1 MIRKAS
7 LCVLLTLC
15 LAACVRLPQKGSEGE
30 SVEIPER
37 FLANDSLRV
46 AYHYTEGI
54 KVVTLEDD
62 ISQALPYFERVLDI
76 DSLHAPT
83 NYQVGEI
90 FYRKDKQKALHH
102 SEIAY
107 KADTTNTEYARMY
120 GYALLDLGEEVKS
133 REIFERLIE
142 MEPRNAENYRI
153 VASLYLWNKMPHTAI
168 SILES
173 AESRIGYDYNLSR
186 MKRDLLVSEKL
197 YERAIEEALAA
208 EAHNPRD
215 TEILLDISRLY
226 KAMGR
231 PNDAKIYLQKCLALD
246 PTNVVV
252 QVLLIDLYEQE
263 GNESEKLNTL
273 KGLMLN
279 PNLDGA
285 TKAKLYNDEIEALGI
300 DYISD
305 HFFVVNSIVELL
317 HIKHPDNYEIAQ
329 IYARHKFRMGEREL
343 ALTEFERMVEQ
354 FPDQKDSYSWVYELH
369 WVLGE
374 HDEAF
379 RALNKAIER
388 FPEDESF
395 SLRKAY
401 WLHEIGAPQ
410 KEVERVVMGAI
421 KRTTDP
427 EKKSSLY
434 TSLGDFQ
441 QDPNKAFRNYKKA
454 LQHNPDN
461 SSALNN
467 WAYFSAINGGNL
479 EEALRMSTRACEIT
493 PNNPTYID
501 TKAWILF
508 LLGNTTEA
516 KRLMRQAISLDTTG
530 DNTLL
535 LHYGDILAAEGEI
548 FMAEHYYKRALD
560 AGEDAEIVAKRVAEL
575 HKNNT
580 K

>member
-1 MIRKAS
+1 MIKQTS
-7 LCVLLTLC
+7 LCILLTLC
-15 LAACVRLPQKGSEGE
+15 LCSCVRLPQRGSEGK

-37 FLANDSLRV
+37 FLTSDSLCV

-62 ISQALPYFERVLDI
+62 ASRALPHFEKVLAI

-83 NYQVGEI
+83 NYQLGEI
-90 FYRKDKQKALHH
+90 YYRKDAQKALHH

-120 GYALLDLGEEVKS
+120 GYALLDAGEEVKP
-133 REIFERLIE
+133 REVFERLIE

-168 SILES
+168 SVLDN
-173 AESRIGYDYNLSR
+173 AESRIGYNHNLSS

-231 PNDAKIYLQKCLALD
+231 PKDAKIYLQKCLALD
-246 PTNVVV
+246 PTNVIA
-252 QVLLIDLYEQE
+252 QVLLADIYEQE
-263 GNESEKLNTL
+263 GNESEKLNTI
-273 KGLMLN
+273 KQLMLN
-279 PNLDGA
+279 PNLNGA
-285 TKAKLYNDEIEALGI
+285 TKVKLYNDEIEAYGI
-300 DYISD
+300 DYISN

-343 ALTEFERMVEQ
+343 ALTEFQRMVEE
-354 FPDQKDSYSWVYELH
+354 FPEQKESYSWVYELH
-369 WVLGE
+369 WVLGN

-388 FPEDESF
+388 FPDDENY

-401 WLHEIGAPQ
+401 WLHEIGASP

-427 EKKSSLY
+427 EKRSSLY

-441 QDPNKAFRNYKKA
+441 QNPNKAFRNYKKA
-454 LQHNPDN
+454 LQYNPDN
-461 SSALNN
+461 SGALNN

-479 EEALRMSTRACEIT
+479 EVALEMSTRACEIT

-530 DNTLL
+530 DSTLL
-535 LHYGDILAAEGEI
+535 LHYGDILAAEGEG
-548 FMAEHYYKRALD
+548 FMAELYYKRALE
-560 AGEDAEIVAKRVAEL
+560 AGEDAEIITKRIAEL
-575 HKNNT
+575 HKNKT
-580 K
+580 E